1 MKSVP
6 ECHFVVG
13 IVAMET
19 WKCDTWNS
27 YQNLNNLYYFSV
39 YMYMIWK
46 TFITELNTGISFID
60 MYIIYTIPISF
71 VVMPASSYLLW
82 LGYEHIYWLHT
93 NNSWK

>member
-46 TFITELNTGISFID
+46 IFITEQHRYF
-60 MYIIYTIPISF
+60 
-71 VVMPASSYLLW
+71 
-82 LGYEHIYWLHT
+82 IYWYVYEY
-93 NNSWK
+93 NSH